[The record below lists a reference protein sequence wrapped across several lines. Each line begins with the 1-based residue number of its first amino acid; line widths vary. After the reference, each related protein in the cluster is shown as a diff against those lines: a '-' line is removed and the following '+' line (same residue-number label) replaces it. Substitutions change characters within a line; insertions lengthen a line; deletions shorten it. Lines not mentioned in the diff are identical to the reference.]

1 MISLNQSFK
10 PEFNVLFIYL
20 FIYLFYFLFFIF
32 AYQISCSNKITATN
46 SKLNVTESY
55 ILADVVELLAQV

>member
-1 MISLNQSFK
+1 M
-10 PEFNVLFIYL
+10 FIYL
-20 FIYLFYFLFFIF
+20 FIYFIFYFLFLHIKF
-32 AYQISCSNKITATN
+32 SCSNKITATN